1 MGRQQGLLQDAN
13 KITEREGAVKYS
25 VLRKGFAG
33 AGKNVFIVAGAVQ
46 DFKHGYSKYSRAIF
60 LTT

>member
-25 VLRKGFAG
+25 LLRKGFAG
-33 AGKNVFIVAGAVQ
+33 AGKNVFIVAGAVR
-46 DFKHGYSKYSRAIF
+46 F
-60 LTT
+60 